1 MIRLPAAA
9 ALAGSIALVLVTNA
23 SEPVIVL
30 VGVAGS
36 LGLGGLLGHSFT
48 LIGQSAGLILV
59 AYSLA
64 VVMAAPAPDA
74 AVISAVIG
82 VGLTLLLVTGEAAT
96 RQRGAPM
103 DARVFGPW
111 LRDVTGIALLAGIV
125 AIVIGA
131 AGSGVAL
138 DLPSWGYPLVAG
150 AAGLAAVVG
159 LGRAL
164 IEYVRD
170 SPGGRG
176 GGLP

>member
-30 VGVAGS
+30 VGVAAS

-64 VVMAAPAPDA
+64 LVIAAPAPG

-103 DARVFGPW
+103 DARVLGPW
-111 LRDVTGIALLAGIV
+111 LSEVTGIAVLAGIV

-131 AGSGVAL
+131 AGRGVAL

-150 AAGLAAVVG
+150 AAALVAVVG